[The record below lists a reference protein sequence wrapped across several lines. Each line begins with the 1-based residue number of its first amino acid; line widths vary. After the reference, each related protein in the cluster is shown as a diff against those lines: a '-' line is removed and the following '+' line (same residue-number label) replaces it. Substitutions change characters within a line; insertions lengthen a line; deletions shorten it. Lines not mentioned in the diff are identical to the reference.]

1 MKYLYP
7 LAIIVSIVLLG
18 GLSASFERERALP
31 LDDIQS
37 QYRADLA
44 AFGAAL
50 QDLRAAAAD
59 LDTTA
64 QRVAT
69 LRATFQTTRHAY
81 KRLEY
86 LLAYLDPQAAT
97 FHLNGAPLPKLEPNV
112 PEISV
117 LPPSGLQ
124 PIDEI
129 IFGDAPCVEKLA
141 LLDLLDKLIAQ
152 YTQVHAVQRSVYF
165 SDRQVFEAMRFQ
177 LVRILSHGITGF
189 DTPASLHALPEA
201 HTSLQGLQAAVQPY
215 LAYLKPQDADLARRV
230 AALYTEALAYLEQH
244 DDFDTF
250 DRLHFVREYLNPLFK
265 ETLAVQQRLGIETI
279 YEVSRIK
286 HPVNYLATDLFSKDF
301 LNKYYYIR
309 LPPDQDSERLRELGR
324 MLFYDPILSANNQRA
339 CASCH
344 DPQRGFT
351 DGRTKSLAFDGQG
364 TIQRNAPTLLNSIHA
379 DRLFYDLRV
388 DEFDLQVD
396 HVVDADDEF
405 HTDYATI
412 AQKLNRSAAY
422 RAWFTEVF
430 KPMGA
435 EETVINRSTINIAI
449 MAYVKEL
456 LSYDSPFDQYVR
468 REREDY
474 PAAAARGFN
483 LFMGKAACGT
493 CHFAPTFSGLVPPL
507 FEENEAE
514 VIGVPATTDT
524 LHPMLDPDL
533 GKWASGRIKEI
544 APFHR
549 HAFKTTTVRN
559 VALTAPYMHNG
570 VYRSLEEVVDFYNRG
585 GGQGLGIDLPH
596 QTLPFDQLQLTA
608 QEASDLVAFMHT
620 LTDTTGMTTLPS
632 SLPAFPA
639 DMQLDARPIGGAY

>member
-1 MKYLYP
+1 MKYKYT
-7 LAIIVSIVLLG
+7 LAVMLLALLLG
-18 GLSASFERERALP
+18 SLTSSFERERTLP
-31 LDDIQS
+31 LDAIQA
-37 QYRADLA
+37 QYR
-44 AFGAAL
+44 
-50 QDLRAAAAD
+50 QDLHALGDAIEGLRHAAAA

-64 QRVAT
+64 QRAAE
-69 LRATFQTTRHAY
+69 LRSAFLATRHAY
-81 KRLEY
+81 KRLEF

-112 PEISV
+112 PEVSV

-129 IFGDAPCVEKLA
+129 VFGDAPHVEQAA
-141 LLDLLDKLIAQ
+141 LLDLTDKIDQQ
-152 YTQVHAVQRSVYF
+152 YQTVQQIQRSAYF
-165 SDRQVFEAMRFQ
+165 SDRQVFEAVRFQ

-201 HTSLQGLQAAVQPY
+201 RTSLISLEAAMQPY
-215 LAYLKPQDADLARRV
+215 LAYLKPQDADLAQRV
-230 AALYTEALAYLEQH
+230 AALYTDAIAYLGQH

-250 DRLHFVREYLNPLFK
+250 DRLHFIRDYLNPLFK
-265 ETLAVQQRLGIETI
+265 ETLAVQQRLGVETI
-279 YEVSRIK
+279 YEVSRAK
-286 HPVNYLATDLFSKDF
+286 HPVNYLAQDIFARDF
-301 LNKYYYIR
+301 LDKYYYIR
-309 LPPDQDSERLRELGR
+309 LTPQQDSDRLRELGR
-324 MLFYDPILSANNQRA
+324 MLFYDPVLSANNQRA

-344 DPQRGFT
+344 DPQKGFT
-351 DGRTKSLAFDGQG
+351 DGRTKSLAFDRQSA
-364 TIQRNAPTLLNSIHA
+364 IQRNAPTLLNSIHA

-396 HVVDADDEF
+396 HVVHADDEF

-412 AQKLNRSAAY
+412 ADKLNQSETY
-422 RAWFTEVF
+422 RAWFAEVF
-430 KPMGA
+430 APMGA
-435 EETVINRSTINIAI
+435 QETVINRSTINIAI

-456 LSYDSPFDQYVR
+456 LSYDSPLDQYIR

-524 LHPMLDPDL
+524 MHPVLDPDL
-533 GKWASGRIKEI
+533 GKWASGRLKEV

-585 GGQGLGIDLPH
+585 GGQGMGIDLPH
-596 QTLPFDQLQLTA
+596 QTLPFDELALTA
-608 QEASDLVAFMHT
+608 QESRDLVAFMET
-620 LTDTTGMTTLPS
+620 LTDTTGMTTLPEA
-632 SLPAFPA
+632 LPAFPA
-639 DMQLDARPIGGAY
+639 ALGWNDRPIGGAY